1 MDALS
6 RKYIPTF
13 KYLGILI
20 SSDLSWSQHIQEV
33 CSKARK
39 IIGLIYRRYYQHTD
53 SSTLLQLYISLVRP
67 HVEYAAP
74 VWDPHAVQDIQSIES
89 LQKFALRTCSKQWD
103 CGYSEL
109 LDAFNLPS
117 LENRRLYLKLCHL
130 FKIVHA
136 SVTFHQMLLFLGL
149 IFLTSLDPTHSSSPS
164 LAPTPSTPPSSQ
176 TLYEGGIICLRTSY
190 AFHHMPTLKGLL
202 ECLLSL

>member
-1 MDALS
+1 MV
-6 RKYIPTF
+6 
-13 KYLGILI
+13 
-20 SSDLSWSQHIQEV
+20 SDIQEV

-39 IIGLIYRRYYQHTD
+39 IIGLIYRRYYQHAD

-89 LQKFALRTCSKQWD
+89 LQKFSLRTCSKQWV
-103 CGYSEL
+103 CGYSEV

-130 FKIVHA
+130 FKIVH
-136 SVTFHQMLLFLGL
+136 GL
-149 IFLTSLDPTHSSSPS
+149 CYFPPDVVVPRTNLSHFSRSYTLQQPFARTNSFYSSFIPDSIRRWNYLPEDVVCI
-164 LAPTPSTPPSSQ
+164 P
-176 TLYEGGIICLRTSY
+176 SY
-190 AFHHMPTLKGLL
+190 ANFKR
-202 ECLLSL
+202 SLRVFT